1 MKTLIMEPSLKPNQT
16 ELLRSDD
23 WNALQKHPLLFGQ
36 VPTPLVVSYGSL
48 TAQVPTGNLTG
59 KKLPVGNLGPV
70 IIKEATIAL
79 LVGVEHTAIS
89 KYPFVLALN
98 NANLALISAL
108 S

>member
-1 MKTLIMEPSLKPNQT
+1 MKTLIMQPSLKPNQT

-70 IIKEATIAL
+70 IIKSPNFKTL
-79 LVGVEHTAIS
+79 FHH
-89 KYPFVLALN
+89 
-98 NANLALISAL
+98 
-108 S
+108 